1 MRTKRL
7 IQGNEA
13 CVEGALKAGVRF
25 FAGYPITP
33 STEIAE
39 KMAEKMPLAGGVF
52 MQMEDEIASIAAIIG
67 ASIAGAKAMT
77 ATSGPGF
84 SLMQENLG
92 FAAMTEVPIV
102 VVNVTRGGPSTGTPT
117 LPSQGDF
124 MQARWGCHGDHPV
137 IVLAPSSVQE
147 VYDMTIT
154 AFNLAERYMVPVV
167 LLYDEV
173 VGHLREGVELSS
185 SQEIIEREMP
195 TVPPAAYLPYST
207 GDGLIPKLAP
217 FGNGYRYHMSG
228 LSHDETGFPTS
239 NPATIEKLLIRL
251 NDKIEKNRGD
261 IIKYKTYDLDDA
273 QVVFLAYG
281 SPVRSA
287 LQVQKEARGR
297 GEKVGLIQLQT
308 LWPFPHELLAD
319 VFAATK
325 ANFIIPELSLGQL
338 ADEVSKSVPR
348 EKIIGVKR
356 NDGALIN
363 PAQLE
368 QALKGVLQ

>member
-1 MRTKRL
+1 MSRRL

-13 CVEGALKAGVRF
+13 CVEGALAAGARF

-39 KMAEKMPLAGGVF
+39 LMAERLPVAGGVF

-67 ASIAGAKAMT
+67 ASIAGTKAMT

-117 LPSQGDF
+117 KPSQGDF
-124 MQARWGCHGDHPV
+124 MQARWGCHGDHPI

-147 VYDMTIT
+147 VYDLTIT
-154 AFNLAERYMVPVV
+154 AFNMSEKYMVPVV

-173 VGHLREGVELSS
+173 VGHLREGVELKGTA
-185 SQEIIEREMP
+185 EIINRDFP
-195 TVPPAAYLPYST
+195 LVPPENYRPYAT

-217 FGNGYRYHMSG
+217 FGSGYRYHMSG
-228 LSHDETGFPTS
+228 LSHDETGFPTG
-239 NPATIEKLLIRL
+239 NPATIENLLVRL
-251 NDKIEKNRGD
+251 QEKIEKNRQD
-261 IIKYKTYDLDDA
+261 IIKYKAIDVEDA
-273 QVVFLAYG
+273 EVIFLAYG
-281 SPVRSA
+281 SPLRSA
-287 LQVQKEARGR
+287 LQVQKQARAR
-297 GEKVGLIQLQT
+297 GEKVGLIQLLT
-308 LWPFPHELLAD
+308 LWPFPHELLTETFARNNAD
-319 VFAATK
+319 
-325 ANFIIPELSLGQL
+325 FIIPELSLGQL
-338 ADEVSKSVPR
+338 ADEASKSVPR
-348 EKIIGVKR
+348 DKITRVNR
-356 NDGALIN
+356 NDGALIT

-368 QALKGVLQ
+368 QALKGVMK

>member
-1 MRTKRL
+1 MSKKL

-13 CVEGALKAGVRF
+13 CVEGALAAGARF

-39 KMAEKMPLAGGVF
+39 LMAKKLPRVGGVF
-52 MQMEDEIASIAAIIG
+52 MQMEDEIASIATIIG
-67 ASIAGAKAMT
+67 ASISGAKAMT

-117 LPSQGDF
+117 KASQGDF
-124 MQARWGCHGDHPV
+124 MQARWGCHGDHPI

-147 VYDMTIT
+147 VYDLAIT
-154 AFNLAERYMVPVV
+154 AFNMSEKYMVPVV

-173 VGHLREGVELSS
+173 VGHLREGVELVASS
-185 SQEIIEREMP
+185 EVLNREFP
-195 TVPPAAYLPYST
+195 TVAPANYRPYAT

-217 FGNGYRYHMSG
+217 FGSGYRYHMSG
-228 LSHDETGFPTS
+228 LSHDETGFPTG
-239 NPATIEKLLIRL
+239 NPATIENLVMRL
-251 NDKIEKNRGD
+251 NDKIENNRKD
-261 IIKYKTYDLDDA
+261 IIKYKAIDMEDA
-273 QVVFLAYG
+273 EVILLAYG
-281 SPVRSA
+281 SPLRSA
-287 LQVQKEARGR
+287 QQVQKQARAR
-297 GEKVGLIQLQT
+297 GEKVGLIQLLT
-308 LWPFPHELLAD
+308 LWPFPHELLTD
-319 VFAATK
+319 VYAKTK
-325 ANFIIPELSLGQL
+325 ADFIVPELSLGQL

-348 EKIIGVKR
+348 DKITRVNR
-356 NDGALIN
+356 NDGALIT

-368 QALKGVLQ
+368 QVLKGVM

>member
-1 MRTKRL
+1 MGNKRL

-13 CVEGALKAGVRF
+13 CVEGALKAGARF

-39 KMAEKMPLAGGVF
+39 LMAEKLPLAGGVF
-52 MQMEDEIASIAAIIG
+52 MQMEDEIASIATIIG

-92 FAAMTEVPIV
+92 FAAMTEVPVV

-117 LPSQGDF
+117 KASQGDL

-147 VYDMTIT
+147 VYDLTIT
-154 AFNLAERYMVPVV
+154 AFNMAEKYMVPVV

-173 VGHLREGVELSS
+173 VGHLREGVELTS
-185 SQEIIEREMP
+185 SQEILHREMP
-195 TVPPAAYLPYST
+195 TVSPAEYLPYAT

-217 FGNGYRYHMSG
+217 FGSGYRYHMSG

-239 NPATIEKLLIRL
+239 NPETIENLLVRL
-251 NDKIEKNRGD
+251 NDKIAKNRKD

-273 QVVFLAYG
+273 QVIFLAYG

-287 LQVQKEARGR
+287 LQVQKEARAR

-308 LWPFPHELLAD
+308 LWPFPHELLTD
-319 VFAATK
+319 VLAKTK

-338 ADEVSKSVPR
+338 ADEVSKSVPQA
-348 EKIIGVKR
+348 KITRVNR
-356 NDGALIN
+356 NDGALIS

-368 QALKGVLQ
+368 QALKGVL

>member
-1 MRTKRL
+1 MGNKRL

-13 CVEGALKAGVRF
+13 CVEGALKAGARF

-39 KMAEKMPLAGGVF
+39 LMAEKLPLAGGVF
-52 MQMEDEIASIAAIIG
+52 MQMEDEIASIATIIG

-92 FAAMTEVPIV
+92 FAAMTEVPVV

-117 LPSQGDF
+117 KASQGDL

-147 VYDMTIT
+147 VYDLTIT
-154 AFNLAERYMVPVV
+154 AFNMAEKYMVPVV

-173 VGHLREGVELSS
+173 VGHLREGVELTS
-185 SQEIIEREMP
+185 SQEIIHREMP
-195 TVPPAAYLPYST
+195 TVSPAEYMPYAT

-217 FGNGYRYHMSG
+217 FGSGYRYHMSG

-239 NPATIEKLLIRL
+239 NPGTIENLLVRL
-251 NDKIEKNRGD
+251 NDKIAKNRKD
-261 IIKYKTYDLDDA
+261 IIKYKTCDLDDA
-273 QVVFLAYG
+273 QVIFLAYG

-287 LQVQKEARGR
+287 LQVQKEARAR

-308 LWPFPHELLAD
+308 LWPFPHELLTD
-319 VFAATK
+319 VFAKTK

-338 ADEVSKSVPR
+338 ADEVSKSVPQA
-348 EKIIGVKR
+348 KITRVNR
-356 NDGALIN
+356 NDGALIT

-368 QALKGVLQ
+368 QALKGVL

>member
-1 MRTKRL
+1 
-7 IQGNEA
+7 
-13 CVEGALKAGVRF
+13 
-25 FAGYPITP
+25 
-33 STEIAE
+33 
-39 KMAEKMPLAGGVF
+39 
-52 MQMEDEIASIAAIIG
+52 QMEDEIASIATIIG
-67 ASIAGAKAMT
+67 ASIAGAKALT

-92 FAAMTEVPIV
+92 FAAMTEVPLV

-117 LPSQGDF
+117 KASQGDF

-147 VYDMTIT
+147 VYDLTIT
-154 AFNLAERYMVPVV
+154 AFNMAEKYMVPVV

-173 VGHLREGVELSS
+173 VGHLREGVKLAS
-185 SQEIIEREMP
+185 SQAVIDREMP
-195 TVPPAAYLPYST
+195 TVSPSEYLPYAT

-217 FGNGYRYHMSG
+217 FGSGYRYHMSG

-251 NDKIEKNRGD
+251 NDKIEKNRKD
-261 IIKYKTYDLDDA
+261 IIKYKAYDLDDA
-273 QVVFLAYG
+273 QVIFLAYG

-287 LQVQKEARGR
+287 LQVQKEARAR
-297 GEKVGLIQLQT
+297 GEKVGLIQLKT

-325 ANFIIPELSLGQL
+325 ADFIIPELSLGQL
-338 ADEVSKSVPR
+338 ADEVSKSVPQA
-348 EKIIGVKR
+348 KITRVNR
-356 NDGALIN
+356 NDGALIT

-368 QALKGVLQ
+368 QALKGVL

>member
-1 MRTKRL
+1 MGNKRL

-13 CVEGALKAGVRF
+13 CVEGALKAGARF

-39 KMAEKMPLAGGVF
+39 LMAEKLPLAGGVF
-52 MQMEDEIASIAAIIG
+52 MQMEDEIASIATIIG

-92 FAAMTEVPIV
+92 FAAMTEVPVV

-117 LPSQGDF
+117 KASQGDL

-147 VYDMTIT
+147 VYDLTIT
-154 AFNLAERYMVPVV
+154 AFNMAEKYMVPVV

-173 VGHLREGVELSS
+173 VGHLREGVELTS
-185 SQEIIEREMP
+185 SQEIIHREMP
-195 TVPPAAYLPYST
+195 TVSPAEYLPYAT

-217 FGNGYRYHMSG
+217 FGSGYRYHMSG

-239 NPATIEKLLIRL
+239 NPETIENLLVRL
-251 NDKIEKNRGD
+251 NDKIAKNRKD

-273 QVVFLAYG
+273 QVIFLAYG

-287 LQVQKEARGR
+287 LQVQKEARAR

-308 LWPFPHELLAD
+308 LWPFPHELLTD
-319 VFAATK
+319 VLAKTK

-338 ADEVSKSVPR
+338 ADEVSKSVPQA
-348 EKIIGVKR
+348 KITRVNR
-356 NDGALIN
+356 NDGALIS

-368 QALKGVLQ
+368 QALKGVL

>member
-1 MRTKRL
+1 MGNKRL

-13 CVEGALKAGVRF
+13 CVEGALKAGARF

-39 KMAEKMPLAGGVF
+39 LMAEKLPLAGGVF
-52 MQMEDEIASIAAIIG
+52 MQMEDEIASIATIIG

-92 FAAMTEVPIV
+92 FAAMTEVPVV

-117 LPSQGDF
+117 KASQGDL

-147 VYDMTIT
+147 VYDLTIT
-154 AFNLAERYMVPVV
+154 AFNMAEKYMVPVV

-173 VGHLREGVELSS
+173 VGHLREGVELTS
-185 SQEIIEREMP
+185 SQEIIHREMP
-195 TVPPAAYLPYST
+195 TVSPAEYLPYAT

-217 FGNGYRYHMSG
+217 FGSGYRYHMSG

-239 NPATIEKLLIRL
+239 NPETIENLLVRL
-251 NDKIEKNRGD
+251 NDKIAKNRKD

-273 QVVFLAYG
+273 QVIFLAYG

-287 LQVQKEARGR
+287 LQVQKEARAR

-308 LWPFPHELLAD
+308 LWPFPHELLTD
-319 VFAATK
+319 VFAKTK

-338 ADEVSKSVPR
+338 ADEVSKSVPQA
-348 EKIIGVKR
+348 KITRVNR
-356 NDGALIN
+356 NDGALIS

-368 QALKGVLQ
+368 QALKGVL

>member
-154 AFNLAERYMVPVV
+154 AFNLAPWASEVP
-167 LLYDEV
+167 
-173 VGHLREGVELSS
+173 
-185 SQEIIEREMP
+185 
-195 TVPPAAYLPYST
+195 ST
-207 GDGLIPKLAP
+207 FQQSIL
-217 FGNGYRYHMSG
+217 
-228 LSHDETGFPTS
+228 
-239 NPATIEKLLIRL
+239 
-251 NDKIEKNRGD
+251 
-261 IIKYKTYDLDDA
+261 
-273 QVVFLAYG
+273 
-281 SPVRSA
+281 
-287 LQVQKEARGR
+287 
-297 GEKVGLIQLQT
+297 
-308 LWPFPHELLAD
+308 
-319 VFAATK
+319 
-325 ANFIIPELSLGQL
+325 
-338 ADEVSKSVPR
+338 
-348 EKIIGVKR
+348 
-356 NDGALIN
+356 
-363 PAQLE
+363 
-368 QALKGVLQ
+368 

>member
-1 MRTKRL
+1 MGNKRL
-7 IQGNEA
+7 VQGNEA
-13 CVEGALKAGVRF
+13 CVEGALKAGARF

-39 KMAEKMPLAGGVF
+39 LMAEKLPLVGGVF
-52 MQMEDEIASIAAIIG
+52 MQMEDEIASIATIIG
-67 ASIAGAKAMT
+67 ASIAGAKALT

-92 FAAMTEVPIV
+92 FAAMTEVPLV

-117 LPSQGDF
+117 KASQGDF

-147 VYDMTIT
+147 VYDLTIT
-154 AFNLAERYMVPVV
+154 AFNMAEKYMVPVV

-173 VGHLREGVELSS
+173 VGHLREGVKLAS
-185 SQEIIEREMP
+185 SQAVIDREMP
-195 TVPPAAYLPYST
+195 TVSPSEYLPYAT

-217 FGNGYRYHMSG
+217 FGSGYRYHMSG

-239 NPATIEKLLIRL
+239 NPATIEKLLVRL
-251 NDKIEKNRGD
+251 NDKIEKNRKD
-261 IIKYKTYDLDDA
+261 IIKYKAYDLDDA
-273 QVVFLAYG
+273 QVIFLAYG

-287 LQVQKEARGR
+287 LQVQKEARAR
-297 GEKVGLIQLQT
+297 GEKVGLIQLKT

-325 ANFIIPELSLGQL
+325 ADFIIPELSLGQL
-338 ADEVSKSVPR
+338 ADEVSKSVPQA
-348 EKIIGVKR
+348 KITRVNR
-356 NDGALIN
+356 NDGALIT

-368 QALKGVLQ
+368 QALKGVL

>member
-1 MRTKRL
+1 MGNKRL

-13 CVEGALKAGVRF
+13 CVEGALKAGARF

-39 KMAEKMPLAGGVF
+39 LMAEKLPLAGGVF
-52 MQMEDEIASIAAIIG
+52 MQMEDEIASIATIIG

-92 FAAMTEVPIV
+92 FAAMTEVPVV

-117 LPSQGDF
+117 KASQGDL

-147 VYDMTIT
+147 VYDLTIT
-154 AFNLAERYMVPVV
+154 AFNMAEKYMVPVV

-173 VGHLREGVELSS
+173 VGHLREGVELTS
-185 SQEIIEREMP
+185 SQEILHREMP
-195 TVPPAAYLPYST
+195 TVSPAEYLPYAT

-217 FGNGYRYHMSG
+217 FGSGYRYHMSG

-239 NPATIEKLLIRL
+239 NPETIENLLVRL
-251 NDKIEKNRGD
+251 NDKIAKNRKD

-273 QVVFLAYG
+273 QVIFLAYG

-287 LQVQKEARGR
+287 LQVQKEARAR

-308 LWPFPHELLAD
+308 LWPFPHELLTD
-319 VFAATK
+319 VFAKTK

-338 ADEVSKSVPR
+338 ADEVSKSVPQA
-348 EKIIGVKR
+348 KITRVNR
-356 NDGALIN
+356 NDGALIS

-368 QALKGVLQ
+368 QALKGVL

>member
-1 MRTKRL
+1 
-7 IQGNEA
+7 
-13 CVEGALKAGVRF
+13 
-25 FAGYPITP
+25 
-33 STEIAE
+33 
-39 KMAEKMPLAGGVF
+39 
-52 MQMEDEIASIAAIIG
+52 
-67 ASIAGAKAMT
+67 
-77 ATSGPGF
+77 
-84 SLMQENLG
+84 
-92 FAAMTEVPIV
+92 
-102 VVNVTRGGPSTGTPT
+102 
-117 LPSQGDF
+117 
-124 MQARWGCHGDHPV
+124 
-137 IVLAPSSVQE
+137 
-147 VYDMTIT
+147 
-154 AFNLAERYMVPVV
+154 
-167 LLYDEV
+167 
-173 VGHLREGVELSS
+173 
-185 SQEIIEREMP
+185 MP
-195 TVPPAAYLPYST
+195 TVSPSEYLPYAT

-217 FGNGYRYHMSG
+217 FGSGYRYHMSG

-251 NDKIEKNRGD
+251 NDKIEKNRKD
-261 IIKYKTYDLDDA
+261 IIKYKAYDLDDA
-273 QVVFLAYG
+273 QVIFLAYG

>member
-1 MRTKRL
+1 MGNKRL

-13 CVEGALKAGVRF
+13 CVEGALKAGARF

-39 KMAEKMPLAGGVF
+39 LMAEKLPLAGGVF
-52 MQMEDEIASIAAIIG
+52 MQMEDEIASIATIIG

-92 FAAMTEVPIV
+92 FAAMTEVPVV

-117 LPSQGDF
+117 KASQGDL

-147 VYDMTIT
+147 VYDLTIT
-154 AFNLAERYMVPVV
+154 AFNMAEKYMVPVV

-173 VGHLREGVELSS
+173 VGHLREGVELTS
-185 SQEIIEREMP
+185 SQEIIHREMP
-195 TVPPAAYLPYST
+195 TVSPAEYMPYAT

-217 FGNGYRYHMSG
+217 FGSGYRYHMSG

-239 NPATIEKLLIRL
+239 NPETIENLLVRL
-251 NDKIEKNRGD
+251 NDKIAKNRKD
-261 IIKYKTYDLDDA
+261 IIKYKTCDLDDA
-273 QVVFLAYG
+273 QVIFLAYG

-287 LQVQKEARGR
+287 LQVQKEARAR

-308 LWPFPHELLAD
+308 LWPFPHELLTD
-319 VFAATK
+319 VFAKTK

-338 ADEVSKSVPR
+338 ADEVSKSVPQA
-348 EKIIGVKR
+348 KITRVNR
-356 NDGALIN
+356 NDGALIS

-368 QALKGVLQ
+368 QALKGVL

>member
-1 MRTKRL
+1 MAKKL

-13 CVEGALKAGVRF
+13 CVEGAIKAGARF

-39 KMAEKMPLAGGVF
+39 LMAEKLPLIGGVF
-52 MQMEDEIASIAAIIG
+52 MQMEDEIASIATIIG

-92 FAAMTEVPIV
+92 FASMIELPIV

-117 LPSQGDF
+117 KASQSDF

-147 VYDMTIT
+147 VYDLTIS
-154 AFNLAERYMVPVV
+154 AFNLAETYMAPVV
-167 LLYDEV
+167 LLFDEV
-173 VGHLREGVELSS
+173 VGHLREGVELENT
-185 SQEIIEREMP
+185 QKIIDRARPE
-195 TVPPAAYLPYST
+195 VDPAEFNPYDT
-207 GDGLIPKLAP
+207 RGGLIPQLPP
-217 FGNGYRYHMSG
+217 FGSGYRYHMSG
-228 LSHDETGFPTS
+228 LTHNETGFPTG
-239 NPATIEKLLIRL
+239 NPQLIEKLVVRL
-251 NDKIEKNRGD
+251 GEKIEANRKE
-261 IIKYKTYDLDDA
+261 IIDYNAYDLDDA
-273 QVVFLAYG
+273 KVVFLAYG

-287 LQVQKEARGR
+287 KQVQSHARAR
-297 GEKVGLIQLQT
+297 GEKVGLIQLKT
-308 LWPFPHELLAD
+308 LWPFPHELLSET
-319 VFAATK
+319 FAATG
-325 ANFIIPELSLGQL
+325 AQFIVPELSLGQL

-348 EKIIGVKR
+348 DRITKVLR
-356 NDGALIN
+356 NDGELIT

-368 QALKGVLQ
+368 QALKGVL